1 MTKYLN
7 DPREETL
14 RTNTGVGYYLEE
26 DNREETMYRWG
37 AKVLDLCDLPVEE
50 YMKPMTVICEGGGST
65 PSPSGTTEK
74 YILKFY
80 VNNAVAKT
88 YTLEAGQSIP
98 TYNVNQIGYDV
109 TEWKDENGNTHTTM
123 PDKNLNLYCTKT
135 IQTFNVRFLEE
146 DGVTVISSYTVNY
159 GQKVTPP
166 SITTIPE
173 VTVDWEPD
181 VTTPITSDTD
191 FTLILVEEPFET
203 TDFYYGIKYNSELAN
218 LTNIQSGLTHLD
230 ISEHDSQ
237 NAIFMQPPTLAST
250 GREEDYMEYY
260 DTGDDEF
267 DEQWNTTYAYSI
279 ILIVPKEKNVTDFR
293 QGSLDGANWANTA
306 YETNYGIVTIDDNEF
321 KVLGYRSSDGISY
334 VVTDAPAPKKI
345 YFNVE

>member
-14 RTNTGVGYYLEE
+14 RTNSGVGYYLEE

-74 YILKFY
+74 YTLKFY

-98 TYNVNQIGYDV
+98 TYNVNQTGYDV
-109 TEWKDENGNTHTTM
+109 TEWKDENGNTYTTM

-135 IQTFNVRFLEE
+135 IKTFNVRFL
-146 DGVTVISSYTVNY
+146 DDNVVISAYTVNY
-159 GQKVTPP
+159 NNIASPIPVPEKPGYIFEGWIP
-166 SITTIPE
+166 S
-173 VTVDWEPD
+173 VDS
-181 VTTPITSDTD
+181 PITADTD
-191 FTLILVEEPFET
+191 FVASFIVIPSDINDL
-203 TDFYYGIKYNSELAN
+203 YYGVKYNSELTN
-218 LTNIQSGLTHLD
+218 LANIQSGLTHFD
-230 ISEHDSQ
+230 ITNHDPQ
-237 NAIFMQPPTLAST
+237 TAIFIQPPTLAST
-250 GREEDYMEYY
+250 GKEEEYMEYY

-267 DEQWNTTYAYSI
+267 DEQWNNTYAYSI

-293 QGSLDGANWANTA
+293 QGSLDGANWVNTA

-321 KVLGYRSSDGISY
+321 KVLGYRVNTGISY
-334 VVTDAPAPKKI
+334 VVTDAPSPKKI
-345 YFNVE
+345 FFNVE